1 MYKNFTNYF
10 GKRARYAKKILLIM
24 KVFVVII
31 LATILQVK
39 AGTTFAQKINL
50 DEKGASLVSVIKK
63 IRQQSGYDFIYN
75 ADVIGNVR
83 GLDVKINNGSVA
95 QALDLSLK
103 NVNLSY
109 TIEDRVI
116 YIKRRN
122 SAVQSPLS
130 VIADSLVSGRVINAL
145 TNSPIAG
152 VSVAVKNKK
161 RVVKTNEKGEF
172 TIPVERGGTIVFS
185 FVGFQFIEVVV
196 SKFKPPLTVS
206 MEETVNEM
214 KDVIVMGMFTRKAS
228 TYTGSTSS
236 FQQEELLK
244 AGNQNLIKSLANLDP
259 SFNVQTNMQF
269 GSDPNRIPD
278 IQIRGQS
285 GLPDLNGEFKSNPN
299 LPLFILDGFET
310 TIDKIIDLDMYRV
323 RSVTILKDAASKAI
337 YGSRAANGVVVIE
350 TLRPVA
356 GKLRI
361 SYNGNFNVESPD
373 LSSYNMVN
381 AREKLEVERAAG
393 LYDSPNPLVQADL
406 IRAYSDNLKA
416 IESGINTDWLAQ
428 PVRNGYGQR
437 HSLRLDGGEESFRYG
452 VDLMQNDVKGVMKG
466 SGRSTSTGAITLIYR
481 VGKFA
486 FNNILTVSG
495 NKATNSPYG
504 NFEQYTRINPYVT
517 PFDQFGRI
525 KKIANYYS
533 ADPAIGDI
541 LQSGQIRAIR
551 SVYNPLWN
559 GEIGTSDVSR
569 YTDITNNFNAD
580 WRILDELRLNG
591 RISFTKQITESDVFL
606 PADHI
611 NFANY
616 TDILRRGSYSKG
628 NGKVGNFLGN
638 LTASYTKQL
647 GLHFLTLNAGIDMNS
662 YKTSNLQYTVEG
674 FKNEQLNYPS
684 LGLQFAEGSKLSGA
698 EDITRDMGGFGS
710 FNYSYDDRYLA
721 DFSYR
726 MTASSQF
733 GANERLGSF
742 WSAGVGWNLHK
753 ESFLSDSKYVNEL
766 KLRASTG
773 FTGSQNF
780 NSFLSLTTF
789 NYITD
794 NNYLNS
800 NGAYVLAMSNP
811 DLRWQ
816 RRADQ
821 NAGLDMRLF
830 NNRFSLVF
838 DYYLSNTDGLL
849 TDVSLPPSAGFDTYK
864 ANLGK
869 VRNTGFDTRISY
881 RLYNNGKNGDFLNIY
896 ATMASNKSTLIEIS
910 SSLKA
915 LNDKQDEKVVNSP
928 GTRFLEGNS
937 VNTIWAVR
945 SLGIDPSNGKE
956 LYLTRNGEQTYVW
969 DAADQIAAGDNLPK
983 FLGNVGF
990 DLRKG
995 GWQFNASF
1003 AYRLGGQM
1011 YNQTLV
1017 DKVEN
1022 ANPVFNV
1029 DKRVLSGRWRQPG
1042 DLTFFKD
1049 IANTDITRPST
1060 RFVENLNEIRLAA
1073 VGLSYELD
1081 RINAIKSIG
1090 LERLRVGINSNE
1102 VFVASSI
1109 RTERG
1114 TAYPFARTISLT
1126 LQASF

>member
-1 MYKNFTNYF
+1 
-10 GKRARYAKKILLIM
+10 M

-50 DEKGASLVSVIKK
+50 NEKDASLVSLIKK

-75 ADVIGNVR
+75 VDLIGNVR
-83 GLDVKINNGSVA
+83 GLDVKISNGTIA
-95 QALDLSLK
+95 QTLDLSLK
-103 NVNLSY
+103 NTNLTY
-109 TIEDRVI
+109 TIADGVI
-116 YIKRRN
+116 YIKR
-122 SAVQSPLS
+122 SVPAVKTPPDAL
-130 VIADSLVSGRVINAL
+130 ADSLVSGRVINAM
-145 TNSPIAG
+145 TSTPIAG
-152 VSVAVKNKK
+152 VSVAVKNRK
-161 RVVKTNEKGEF
+161 RGVKTNEKGEF
-172 TIPVERGGTIVFS
+172 SIPVERGGTIMFS
-185 FVGFQFIEVVV
+185 FVGFQSIEVLV
-196 SKFKPPLTVS
+196 SDFKRPLTIS

-236 FQQEELLK
+236 FKQEELLK

-285 GLPDLNGEFKSNPN
+285 GLPDLNGEYKSNPN

-361 SYNGNFNVESPD
+361 SYNANFNLETPD

-393 LYDSPNPLVQADL
+393 LYDSPNPLVQAGL
-406 IRAYSDNLKA
+406 ISAYSENLKA
-416 IESGINTDWLAQ
+416 VESGVNTDWLAQ
-428 PVRNGYGQR
+428 PVRNGFGQR

-452 VDLMQNDVKGVMKG
+452 IDLMQNNVAGVMKG
-466 SGRSTSTGAITLIYR
+466 SGRSTSSGAITMIYR

-504 NFEQYTRINPYVT
+504 SFEQYTRINPYVT
-517 PFDQFGRI
+517 PFDQFGRV

-533 ADPAIGDI
+533 AEPAIGDV
-541 LQSGQIRAIR
+541 LQSGQLRAIR
-551 SVYNPLWN
+551 SVFNPLWN
-559 GEIGTSDVSR
+559 GEIGTSDISR

-580 WRILDELRLNG
+580 WRILDELRLNA
-591 RISFTKQITESDVFL
+591 RISFTRQITESDVFL
-606 PADHI
+606 PAEHTS
-611 NFANY
+611 FANY
-616 TDILRRGSYSKG
+616 TDVTRKGSYAKG
-628 NGKVGNFLGN
+628 NGKVGNLLAN
-638 LTASYTKQL
+638 ISASYTKQL
-647 GLHFLTLNAGIDMNS
+647 GLHYLTLNAGMDMNS
-662 YKTSNLQYTVEG
+662 YKTSSLLYTVEG
-674 FKNEQLNYPS
+674 FMNEQLNYPS

-710 FNYSYDDRYLA
+710 FNYSYDDRFLA

-726 MTASSQF
+726 LTASSQF
-733 GANERLGSF
+733 GTNERLGSF
-742 WSAGVGWNLHK
+742 WSAGLGWNLHN
-753 ESFLSDSKYVNEL
+753 ESFIKSLNYINEL
-766 KLRASTG
+766 KVRASTG

-794 NNYLNS
+794 NNYINS
-800 NGAYVLAMSNP
+800 NGAYVLALSNP

-816 RRADQ
+816 RRSDQ
-821 NAGLDMRLF
+821 NAGLDLRLF
-830 NNRFSLVF
+830 DNRFSLVF

-849 TDVSLPPSAGFDTYK
+849 TDVSLPPSSGFDTYK

-869 VRNTGFDTRISY
+869 VRNTGFDTRVNY
-881 RLYNNGKNGDFLNIY
+881 RVYNNTKNGNYVNVY
-896 ATMASNKSTLIEIS
+896 ATMGRNKSTLIEIS

-915 LNDKQDEKVVNSP
+915 LNDKQDEMEINSP
-928 GTRFLEGNS
+928 GTRFVEGYS

-956 LYLTRNGEQTYVW
+956 LYLTKDGEQTYVW

-983 FLGNVGF
+983 FIGNVGF

-1022 ANPVFNV
+1022 ANPAFNV
-1029 DKRVLSGRWRQPG
+1029 DRRVLTGRWRQPG
-1042 DLTFFKD
+1042 DLSFFKD
-1049 IANTDITRPST
+1049 IANTELTRPST

-1073 VGLSYELD
+1073 VGFSYELD
-1081 RINAIKSIG
+1081 RITAVKSIG
-1090 LERLRVGINSNE
+1090 IERLRVGVNSNE
-1102 VFVASSI
+1102 VFVASSM

-1114 TAYPFARTISLT
+1114 TIYPFARTISLT

>member
-1 MYKNFTNYF
+1 MYKIFTNYF
-10 GKRARYAKKILLIM
+10 GEQTCFAKKILLIM

-39 AGTTFAQKINL
+39 AETTFAQKISLN
-50 DEKGASLVSVIKK
+50 EKNVTLSSIIKK
-63 IRQQSGYDFIYN
+63 LQQSGYEFIYN
-75 ADVIGNVR
+75 VDLISNVR
-83 GLDVKINNGSVA
+83 GLDVKLTNGSIE

-103 NVNLSY
+103 NIDLTY
-109 TIEDRVI
+109 TVENKVI
-116 YIKRRN
+116 YIKRK
-122 SAVQSPLS
+122 STAASTTVVAL
-130 VIADSLVSGRVINAL
+130 ADSLISGRVVNAM
-145 TNSPIAG
+145 TNSPISG
-152 VSVAVKNKK
+152 VTVTVKNRK
-161 RVVKTNEKGEF
+161 RTVKTNDKGDF
-172 TIPVERGGTIVFS
+172 RILVEPGGTIVFS
-185 FVGFQFIEVVV
+185 FVGFQSIEVVV
-196 SKFKPPLTVS
+196 SNAKQPLTIS

-269 GSDPNRIPD
+269 GSDPNRMPD

-285 GLPDLNGEFKSNPN
+285 GLPDLNGEYKSNPN

-310 TIDKIIDLDMYRV
+310 TIEKIIDLDMYRV

-361 SYNGNFNVESPD
+361 AYNGNFNIESPD

-381 AREKLEVERAAG
+381 SREKLEVERAAG
-393 LYDSPNPLVQADL
+393 LYSSADPLVQGDL
-406 IRAYSDNLKA
+406 IRAYTENLKA
-416 IESGINTDWLAQ
+416 VESGVNTDWLAQ

-437 HSLRLDGGEESFRYG
+437 HSLRLDGGEQSFRYG
-452 VDLMQNDVKGVMKG
+452 VDLMQNNVKGVMKG

-481 VGKFA
+481 VGKLA

-517 PFDQFGRI
+517 PFDQFGKI

-533 ADPAIGDI
+533 AEPAPGDDV
-541 LQSGQIRAIR
+541 LVGQLRAIR
-551 SVYNPLWN
+551 TVYNPLWN
-559 GEIGTSDVSR
+559 WEIGTSDVSR

-580 WRILDELRLNG
+580 WRILNELRLNA
-591 RISFTKQITESDVFL
+591 RLSFTKQITESDVFL

-616 TDILRRGSYSKG
+616 ADLLRKGSYSKG
-628 NGKVGNFLGN
+628 NGKAGNFLGN

-647 GLHFLTLNAGIDMNS
+647 GLHFLTLNAGMDMNS

-674 FKNEQLNYPS
+674 FMNEQLNYPS
-684 LGLQFAEGSKLSGA
+684 LGLQFAEGSKLLGA

-710 FNYSYDDRYLA
+710 FNYSYDDRFLA

-726 MTASSQF
+726 LTASSQF

-742 WSAGVGWNLHK
+742 WSAGIGWNLHK
-753 ESFLSDSKYVNEL
+753 ESFLSNLEYVNEL

-794 NNYLNS
+794 NNYINS
-800 NGAYVLAMSNP
+800 NGAYVLALSNP

-816 RRADQ
+816 RRADR
-821 NAGLDMRLF
+821 NVGLDMRLF
-830 NNRFSLVF
+830 NNRLSLVF

-869 VRNTGFDTRISY
+869 VKNTGFDTRLSY
-881 RLYNNGKNGDFLNIY
+881 RLYNNGKNGDFFNIY

-915 LNDKQDEKVVNSP
+915 LNDKQDEQLVNSP
-928 GTRFLEGNS
+928 GTRFVEGNS
-937 VNTIWAVR
+937 VNTIWAVK

-1042 DLTFFKD
+1042 DLSFFKD
-1049 IANTDITRPST
+1049 IANTEITRPST

-1081 RINAIKSIG
+1081 RINSIKSIG

-1102 VFVASSI
+1102 VFVASSM

-1114 TAYPFARTISLT
+1114 TTYPFARTISLT